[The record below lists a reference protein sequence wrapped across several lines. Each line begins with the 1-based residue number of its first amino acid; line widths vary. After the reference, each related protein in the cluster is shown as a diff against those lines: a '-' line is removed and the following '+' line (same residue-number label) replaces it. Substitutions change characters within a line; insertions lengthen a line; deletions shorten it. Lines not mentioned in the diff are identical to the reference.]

1 MLASESIEKVVEME
15 IIQAQGQK
23 TFTVHRH
30 KISCPWD
37 RNFFPLG
44 TNSFL

>member
-23 TFTVHRH
+23 TFTVHRQ
-30 KISCPWD
+30 KISCPWLEI
-37 RNFFPLG
+37 FSP
-44 TNSFL
+44 